1 MKLTPEQ
8 EDLIADFVDV
18 QGLTLPSL
26 RDDVIDHL
34 CCVIENDLNKGRP
47 FDQLLQAA
55 VLDLAPNGLKDI
67 QTQTVFLLN
76 SKRIIAM
83 KKLMYLVGFLGAI
96 TLTAGVTMKLLNM
109 PWAYELF
116 SVGFLTLLLVFVPLL
131 ALDRY
136 KVAISKALTER
147 LKIILGTTAAV
158 MVGLSGLFK
167 MMHLQGAEALLMLGA
182 IVFAIGFLPFF
193 FFTMYKRSVS

>member
-8 EDLIADFVDV
+8 EDLISDFVDV
-18 QGLTLPSL
+18 QGLTIPSL
-26 RDDVIDHL
+26 RDDVVDHL
-34 CCVIENDLNKGRP
+34 CCVIEQDLEKGRP

-83 KKLMYLVGFLGAI
+83 KKLMYLIGFLGAI
-96 TLTAGVTMKLLNM
+96 TLTAGVTLKLLNM

-131 ALDRY
+131 AFDRY
-136 KVAISKALTER
+136 KVAISQALTER

-167 MMHLQGAEALLMLGA
+167 ILHLQGAEVLLMLGA
-182 IVFAIGFLPFF
+182 IVFAVGFLPFF

>member
-8 EDLIADFVDV
+8 EDLIADFVDA

-34 CCVIENDLNKGRP
+34 CCVIEQDLHKGKP

-55 VLDLAPNGLKDI
+55 VLDLAPHGLKDI

-76 SKRIIAM
+76 SKRIIVM

-96 TLTAGVTMKLLNM
+96 TLTAGVTLKLLNI
-109 PWAYELF
+109 PWGYELF
-116 SVGFLTLLLVFVPLL
+116 SVGFLTLLLGFIPLL

-147 LKIILGTTAAV
+147 LKIILGAAAAV
-158 MVGLSGLFK
+158 MVGLSGVFK
-167 MMHLQGAEALLMLGA
+167 ILHLQGAEALLMLGA
-182 IVFAIGFLPFF
+182 IVFAVGFLPFF

>member
-34 CCVIENDLNKGRP
+34 CCVIEQDLEKGKP

-67 QTQTVFLLN
+67 QNQTVFLLN

-96 TLTAGVTMKLLNM
+96 TLTAGVTLKLLSM

-116 SVGFLTLLLVFVPLL
+116 SVGFLTLLLVFIPLL
-131 ALDRY
+131 AFDRY

-167 MMHLQGAEALLMLGA
+167 MMHLQGAEILLMLGA
-182 IVFAIGFLPFF
+182 IVFALGFLPFF